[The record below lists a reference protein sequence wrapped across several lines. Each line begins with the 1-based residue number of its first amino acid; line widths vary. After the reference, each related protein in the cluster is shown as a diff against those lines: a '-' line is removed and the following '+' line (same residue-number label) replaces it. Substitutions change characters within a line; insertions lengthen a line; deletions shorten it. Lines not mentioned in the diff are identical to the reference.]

1 MNPRTKSIIRKI
13 IYIILFLL
21 MAVAFVFLS
30 EKYASNSQPK
40 VYTIKDYYPDNQ
52 NTYYEVVTG
61 TKMISLLRNGHN
73 LIFIGSSS
81 SQYSQKYIEE
91 IDKIFNE
98 LKIDKVYYY
107 DLNNDKYQKN
117 SNYYEIRE
125 LLEGYLTT
133 TDDNTNNLLAPSLYI
148 VNNGQVEYYNTGTST
163 MKNTSSVESYWSYEQ
178 ELIFQGEIT
187 NAINKY
193 YLNK

>member
-148 VNNGQVEYYNTGTST
+148 VNNGQVEYYNTETST